1 MISCWRLEVGG
12 WRLPL
17 YYFDDSSTYR
27 RPNLQPP
34 TCNLQ
39 LTHLPPGFSFKR
51 RTLCK
56 TGRMERKHIDYYN
69 KHENRSF
76 SDQKQLIT
84 FSFNDDERTI
94 VGAMEEKD
102 NLIYLY
108 EYRGKLVGT
117 EFFIS
122 FSKQSIS
129 YKLIKVGEMSV

>member
-1 MISCWRLEVGG
+1 
-12 WRLPL
+12 
-17 YYFDDSSTYR
+17 
-27 RPNLQPP
+27 
-34 TCNLQ
+34 
-39 LTHLPPGFSFKR
+39 
-51 RTLCK
+51 
-56 TGRMERKHIDYYN
+56 MERKHIDYYN

-122 FSKQSIS
+122 FSKKSIS
-129 YKLIKVGEMSV
+129 YKLIKVGEASI